1 MDIKINKDKGF
12 LRFLDFIKDDINIEN
27 KKEDY
32 KIYSSDYDS
41 IESSYIRLELKGKDK
56 YLEDIIDMIMYQIS
70 SKFCIYDRG
79 LSINSYTMSLYFKDK
94 LNHEQYI
101 EFMNKIYNDILEAY
115 NKNIIFEGDKI
126 SSLKR
131 TSIQITY
138 VHQIFNIYCL
148 KNGLDFSKFYP
159 KWNKNIVKFF
169 PYEMS
174 GYIQMTIKDDIV
186 EIENGVSA

>member
-1 MDIKINKDKGF
+1 MDKSF
-12 LRFLDFIKDDINIEN
+12 LRFLDFVKNDINIEN

-32 KIYSSDYDS
+32 KIYSSEYDS
-41 IESSYIRLELKGKDK
+41 IESSYIRLELKSKDK
-56 YLEDIIDMIMYQIS
+56 YLGDIIHMIMYQIS

-79 LSINSYTMSLYFKDK
+79 ISINGYTMNLYFKDK

-101 EFMNKIYNDILEAY
+101 QFMNEIYNDILEAY
-115 NKNIIFEGDKI
+115 YKNIIFEGDKI

-131 TSIQITY
+131 TSTQSTY

-148 KNGLDFSKFYP
+148 NNGLDFSKFYY
-159 KWNKNIVKFF
+159 KWNENIIKFF